1 MAIFRISSYK
11 MVAYGTG
18 AISDDSE
25 DIDAKADPKR
35 KSKEKI
41 GGRPNKRKRRQKL
54 EVHFCETN
62 TEAAAASVAA
72 AAAAAAERQKDLEEV
87 KGYQEKLEE
96 RVSFLEATLLSAS
109 SRQIGVEV
117 EAEFIKSETNH
128 EKEMGESVKRM
139 KKSQDN
145 EIVNDSELEDLLLGF
160 KPGENEEDS
169 LEIADEDVVKLLAED
184 DPLP

>member
-41 GGRPNKRKRRQKL
+41 RGRPNKRKRRQKQ

-62 TEAAAASVAA
+62 TEAVAA
-72 AAAAAAERQKDLEEV
+72 AAAVAERQKDLEEV

-117 EAEFIKSETNH
+117 EAELIKSETNH
-128 EKEMGESVKRM
+128 EKELGESVKRM

-145 EIVNDSELEDLLLGF
+145 KIVNDSELEDILLGF

-169 LEIADEDVVKLLAED
+169 LEIADEDVIKLLAED

>member
-18 AISDDSE
+18 AISDDSV
-25 DIDAKADPKR
+25 DIDVKADPKR

-41 GGRPNKRKRRQKL
+41 RGRPNKRKRRQKQ

-62 TEAAAASVAA
+62 TEAVAA
-72 AAAAAAERQKDLEEV
+72 AAAVAERQKDLEEV

-117 EAEFIKSETNH
+117 EVEFIKSETNI

-145 EIVNDSELEDLLLGF
+145 KIVNDSELEDILLGF